1 MPGRRAALARRLDS
15 LEVESAD
22 ASAGGHLGPP
32 SRYFRAGTVDRN
44 PGSIHGLGEYDIWG
58 YWMTELGQR
67 AVQVVAELTAALA
80 RIDNDHQDEA
90 ESEPT
95 TIDVELIRVLASE
108 PFELPEAAEKVVAR
122 AHQN

>member
-1 MPGRRAALARRLDS
+1 
-15 LEVESAD
+15 
-22 ASAGGHLGPP
+22 
-32 SRYFRAGTVDRN
+32 
-44 PGSIHGLGEYDIWG
+44 
-58 YWMTELGQR
+58 MTELGQR